1 MPAALIDETGN
12 TYGSLTVLKPI
23 RTPEMR
29 KTMWL
34 CQCSCGEQKIF
45 NGSELRAG
53 KRTSCG
59 KNCNNIKR
67 EKPGTI
73 YGYLKVLEQDKTP
86 AKNFSDKCVHWICEC
101 QLCGTIKSIS
111 GKNLRNGD
119 TKSCGCLESIG
130 ERYIAKALQELNY
143 QYKKEY
149 TFDDLRGEQTNRL
162 YRFDFA
168 VFDNDNLLFVIEF
181 NGSQH
186 FHEDNRSKD
195 SLYKRQERDSLKDE
209 YCSNNK
215 ISRLYFNHPFKGR
228 FSGSYEEIKKE
239 IQLFYE
245 EIKEKKGYVKVLN
258 YDF

>member
-34 CQCSCGEQKIF
+34 CECSCGEQKIF

-73 YGYLKVLEQDKTP
+73 YGYLKVLEQD
-86 AKNFSDKCVHWICEC
+86 
-101 QLCGTIKSIS
+101 
-111 GKNLRNGD
+111 
-119 TKSCGCLESIG
+119 
-130 ERYIAKALQELNY
+130 
-143 QYKKEY
+143 
-149 TFDDLRGEQTNRL
+149 
-162 YRFDFA
+162 
-168 VFDNDNLLFVIEF
+168 
-181 NGSQH
+181 
-186 FHEDNRSKD
+186 
-195 SLYKRQERDSLKDE
+195 SLKDE

-215 ISRLYFNHPFKGR
+215 ISRLYFNHSFKGR